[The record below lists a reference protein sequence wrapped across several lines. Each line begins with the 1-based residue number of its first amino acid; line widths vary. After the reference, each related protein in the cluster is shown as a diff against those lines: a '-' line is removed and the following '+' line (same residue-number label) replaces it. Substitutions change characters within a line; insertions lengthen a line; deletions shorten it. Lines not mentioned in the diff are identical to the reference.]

1 MVQPIRTSFVI
12 STGEL
17 IVKRFLMVLA
27 AVLCSAC
34 AGVSINPISIDK
46 AKQSHASDGNLTGY
60 IFYSPVVVVELSDKV
75 VCLSQKPNQGC
86 EKSEITCSAGTPFVL
101 PDYSKPFVV
110 DIHSGF
116 GKAGADISFKDGWLL
131 SQVKDASDN
140 TAVLGLVEKALTA
153 GTKGVPVEK
162 PTEGKV
168 EPERRCAPG
177 LYRVELTDKG
187 IQLLHLELYGPKP

>member
-1 MVQPIRTSFVI
+1 M
-12 STGEL
+12 
-17 IVKRFLMVLA
+17 KRILAVLA

-46 AKQSHASDGNLTGY
+46 AKQAHASDGNLKGY

-75 VCLSQKPNQGC
+75 VCLAQKPNQEC
-86 EKSEITCSAGTPFVL
+86 ERSEVTCSAGTPFVL

-131 SQVKDASDN
+131 SQVK
-140 TAVLGLVEKALTA
+140 G
-153 GTKGVPVEK
+153 
-162 PTEGKV
+162 
-168 EPERRCAPG
+168 
-177 LYRVELTDKG
+177 
-187 IQLLHLELYGPKP
+187 HL

>member
-1 MVQPIRTSFVI
+1 M
-12 STGEL
+12 
-17 IVKRFLMVLA
+17 KRFLTVLA

-34 AGVSINPISIDK
+34 AGVTIKPISIDK
-46 AKQSHASDGNLTGY
+46 AMQAHASDGNLNGY

-75 VCLSQKPNQGC
+75 VCLVQKPNQEC

-131 SQVKDASDN
+131 SQVKDTSDN
-140 TAVLGLVEKALTA
+140 TAILGLVEKALA
-153 GTKGVPVEK
+153 GGFKGLSVEK
-162 PTEGKV
+162 ITGDKV
-168 EPERRCAPG
+168 ERRCANPG
-177 LYRVELTDKG
+177 LYRVGLTKSGIELRP
-187 IQLLHLELYGPKP
+187 LRLYFSEP

>member
-1 MVQPIRTSFVI
+1 M
-12 STGEL
+12 
-17 IVKRFLMVLA
+17 KRFLTVLA
-27 AVLCSAC
+27 AILCTAC

-46 AKQSHASDGNLTGY
+46 AKQAHASDGNLKGY

-75 VCLSQKPNQGC
+75 VCLSQKSNQEC

-131 SQVKDASDN
+131 SQVKDNSDN
-140 TAVLGLVEKALTA
+140 TAILGLVEKALTGGLKGLSIEKTA
-153 GTKGVPVEK
+153 GA
-162 PTEGKV
+162 KV
-168 EPERRCAPG
+168 ELERRCAPG
-177 LYRVELTDKG
+177 LYRVDLKEKD
-187 IQLLHLELYGPKP
+187 IQLLRLELYLPKP